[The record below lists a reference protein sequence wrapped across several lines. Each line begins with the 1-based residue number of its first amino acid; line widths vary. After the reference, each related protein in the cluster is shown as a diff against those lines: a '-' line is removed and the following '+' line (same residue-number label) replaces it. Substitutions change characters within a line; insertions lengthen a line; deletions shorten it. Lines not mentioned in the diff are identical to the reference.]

1 MDVAHEFDCEGLV
14 LCGLEAGLAEVT
26 GILLI
31 AFGGKHRYGIADP
44 SLLEHHMHN
53 LVAVWSQ

>member
-14 LCGLEAGLAEVT
+14 RCGLAEVT

-31 AFGGKHRYGIADP
+31 AFGGKHRYGIKDP